1 MTDPNA
7 WQMPTF
13 YTSDKAT
20 KLRRTFPGLHLV
32 DRQNFSQCYQ
42 DMFVLCMLDGKP
54 KGTFVEIGSGHPVI
68 SNNTAL
74 LEARY
79 EWTGIGFEIKEHEAD
94 LYNEHRKSPVA
105 FGDATTADFDAL
117 FEEVKLGPVF
127 DYLQVDCEPAQVT
140 FDALKKIDLSKYKFA
155 VITFEHDSYND
166 GNTVRDA
173 SREYLKSF
181 GYKLIADNISV
192 DDSHPFEDWWCH
204 PDLVPSH
211 CIDDM
216 LCVDGETKKAEDYM
230 LIPLTVMK

>member
-13 YTSDKAT
+13 YTSDKAS

-54 KGTFVEIGSGHPVI
+54 QGTFVEIGSGHPVI

-74 LEARY
+74 LESRY

-105 FGDATTADFDAL
+105 LGDATTADFDAL
-117 FEEVKLGPVF
+117 FEEVK
-127 DYLQVDCEPAQVT
+127 
-140 FDALKKIDLSKYKFA
+140 
-155 VITFEHDSYND
+155 
-166 GNTVRDA
+166 
-173 SREYLKSF
+173 
-181 GYKLIADNISV
+181 
-192 DDSHPFEDWWCH
+192 
-204 PDLVPSH
+204 
-211 CIDDM
+211 
-216 LCVDGETKKAEDYM
+216 
-230 LIPLTVMK
+230 